1 MIAGA
6 PEKSEEIIRYVVL
19 VNALVLFLKWPNM
32 NKRIQLFAD
41 TVSYICNFMFVLE
54 AALKLMAYGKNYFLS
69 NWNRFEFAIVVG
81 SMIFISPNFAKERIL
96 LTLLRCIMLMKV
108 VTSSNGLQKQKII
121 YSTITAT
128 MLSLMNVGL
137 LMILVI
143 YIFAIIGVQ
152 LFALVK
158 LNGPM
163 TELYNF

>member
-1 MIAGA
+1 M
-6 PEKSEEIIRYVVL
+6 V
-19 VNALVLFLKWPNM
+19 
-32 NKRIQLFAD
+32 
-41 TVSYICNFMFVLE
+41 
-54 AALKLMAYGKNYFLS
+54 
-69 NWNRFEFAIVVG
+69 
-81 SMIFISPNFAKERIL
+81 

-108 VTSSNGLQKQKII
+108 VTTSKGLKKLKII
-121 YSTITAT
+121 YSAITAT

-163 TELYNF
+163 TGLYNF